1 MQRTLTFLFV
11 LASGFALTGC
21 PEKKAEKEP
30 PAAPDSDE
38 GEGAAV
44 EDTKEEEA
52 ADEKQPEEK
61 KPEEKKP
68 EEQKAA
74 DKPDE
79 GGW

>member
-11 LASGFALTGC
+11 SLVSGLALTGC

-30 PAAPDSDE
+30 PVAPDSD
-38 GEGAAV
+38 EGAAV

-52 ADEKQPEEK
+52 ADDNKAEEK

-68 EEQKAA
+68 EEKKAA

>member
-1 MQRTLTFLFV
+1 MQRKFTFLFV
-11 LASGFALTGC
+11 SLVSGFALTGC

-38 GEGAAV
+38 GQAA

-52 ADEKQPEEK
+52 AEEK
-61 KPEEKKP
+61 KPEEKKAEDKKP
-68 EEQKAA
+68 EEKKAA

>member
-11 LASGFALTGC
+11 SLVSGLALTGC

-30 PAAPDSDE
+30 PAAPDTD
-38 GEGAAV
+38 EGAAA
-44 EDTKEEEA
+44 EEAKEEEA
-52 ADEKQPEEK
+52 ADEK

-68 EEQKAA
+68 AEPKAEEKKAA